1 MDGYNRGSHSKHSLK
16 VHLIFV
22 TKYRKKLF
30 LHPDMKEDIKQSLYE
45 AAQKEKSQILQMETD
60 KDHVHLLVGYPPMI
74 SISHLVKTLKQKS
87 TYETWQRHGAL
98 LKKTYWQKS
107 IFWSDGYFACS
118 VGQASQ
124 LTIEKYIKNQG

>member
-1 MDGYNRGSHSKHSLK
+1 MDGYNRGGYSKHSLK
-16 VHLIFV
+16 VHLTFV

-30 LHPDMKEDIKQSLYE
+30 LYPDMKKDIKQSLYE
-45 AAQKEKSQILQMETD
+45 AAQKEKCQILQMETD
-60 KDHVHLLVGYPPMI
+60 RDHIHLLVEYPPTI
-74 SISHLVKTLKQKS
+74 SISYFVKALKQKS
-87 TYETWQRHGAL
+87 TYEIWQRHGAL
-98 LKKTYWQKS
+98 LRKIYWQKS

>member
-1 MDGYNRGSHSKHSLK
+1 MDGYDRGGHSKYSLK

-30 LHPDMKEDIKQSLYE
+30 LYPDMTEDIKQSLFE
-45 AAQKEKSQILQMETD
+45 AAQKEKCQILQMETD
-60 KDHVHLLVGYPPMI
+60 KDHIHLLVEYPPTI
-74 SISHLVKTLKQKS
+74 AISHLVKTLKQKS
-87 TYETWQRHGAL
+87 TYEIWQRHDSL
-98 LKKTYWQKS
+98 LRKVYWQKR

-124 LTIEKYIKNQG
+124 STIERYIKNQG